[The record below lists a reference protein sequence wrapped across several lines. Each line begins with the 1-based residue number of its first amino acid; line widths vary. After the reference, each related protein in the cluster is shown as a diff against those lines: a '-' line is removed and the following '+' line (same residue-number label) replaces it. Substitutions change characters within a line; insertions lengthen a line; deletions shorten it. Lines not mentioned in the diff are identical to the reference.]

1 MDLIKQLGPM
11 ALGSR
16 LKRLTIRMNK
26 DISRIY
32 QELGIEFEARWFP
45 VAYLLRKRS
54 PLSISEITDSLNYSH
69 TAIKNFAN
77 EMTLKGLLDSSRDP
91 SDGRRRLLRLSRK
104 GRQAVDQMMPVWK
117 DVRSVAGNL
126 VESSKPNLLA
136 AIAGVEQQLD
146 QKEMYPRIREC
157 LKPRMLDA
165 IEILEYRPAYAK
177 YFRSLNYEW
186 LRKFFNVERGDEKLL
201 SDPKGQI
208 IDKGGN
214 VLFARLQGQI
224 VGTAALLRHE
234 GDIYELSKMAV
245 TEQARR
251 RFVGTKLTLEILGL
265 AGALGARHVYLETHP
280 KLKAAQ
286 RLYESLDFRR
296 IDKSPVPPTF
306 DRRRIVMRIDL

>member
-32 QELGIEFEARWFP
+32 VELGIDFQARWFP
-45 VAYLLRKRS
+45 VAYLLRKGS
-54 PLSISEITDSLNYSH
+54 PLSISEIADSLNYSH

-77 EMTLKGLLDSSRDP
+77 EMTLKGLLESSRDS
-91 SDGRRRLLRLSRK
+91 SDKRRRILRLSRK
-104 GRQAVDQMMPVWK
+104 GRHAVDQMIPVWK
-117 DVRSVAGNL
+117 EVRDVAGNL

-136 AIAGVEQQLD
+136 SIEGIEKQLD
-146 QKEMYPRIREC
+146 KKEMYPRIREC
-157 LKPRMLDA
+157 LRPRLLAA
-165 IEILEYRPAYAK
+165 IEILEYRPAYKK

-186 LRKFFNVERGDEKLL
+186 LKKFFSVEQADEKLL

-208 IDKGGN
+208 INKGGD
-214 VLFARLQGQI
+214 VLFARLQDQI
-224 VGTAALLRHE
+224 VGTAALLHHE
-234 GDIYELSKMAV
+234 ENIYELAKMAV

-251 RFVGTKLTLEILGL
+251 RFVGTKLTLEILERAKAIG
-265 AGALGARHVYLETHP
+265 AGQLYLETHP
-280 KLKAAQ
+280 KLKPAQ
-286 RLYESLDFRR
+286 RLYESLGFKR
-296 IDKSPVPPTF
+296 IKESPIPSAF